1 MAFQS
6 RKLPRVS
13 FSCGGDPREVVL
25 WVEVEDD
32 AKVEDGVVASA
43 PMVLGVMAAVVVDIA
58 SVAKVARCNLSRLDE
73 EEALI
78 PCKSIWEA

>member
-32 AKVEDGVVASA
+32 AKVEDEVVASA
-43 PMVLGVMAAVVVDIA
+43 PMVLGVMAAAAVNMILIA
-58 SVAKVARCNLSRLDE
+58 EVARCNLFRSNE
-73 EEALI
+73 EEALV
-78 PCKSIWEA
+78 PCKILWEA